1 MNMILHNKS
10 EKSINSLLTNAPSNL
25 IYEVFIPKI
34 LKEKD

>member
-1 MNMILHNKS
+1 MNMSLHNKS
-10 EKSINSLLTNAPSNL
+10 EKSINTFLTNDPSNL